1 MNIKNIYQKIKVE
14 IDEKLIKDKKIKDKI
29 DLKKSIRIM
38 LENSIIQDKNIDKY
52 ESIYNSLKP
61 DIQTSFRE
69 HLQKVEEMLN
79 AETVIKTEIIN
90 NENKN
95 NENMNN
101 TKQTDTV
108 EPNEKNQ
115 KSNDMNNNNLNY
127 HPDKDNNLNEKKIKP
142 PEIKNITL

>member
-1 MNIKNIYQKIKVE
+1 
-14 IDEKLIKDKKIKDKI
+14 
-29 DLKKSIRIM
+29 M

-115 KSNDMNNNNLNY
+115 KSKY
-127 HPDKDNNLNEKKIKP
+127 YK
-142 PEIKNITL
+142 